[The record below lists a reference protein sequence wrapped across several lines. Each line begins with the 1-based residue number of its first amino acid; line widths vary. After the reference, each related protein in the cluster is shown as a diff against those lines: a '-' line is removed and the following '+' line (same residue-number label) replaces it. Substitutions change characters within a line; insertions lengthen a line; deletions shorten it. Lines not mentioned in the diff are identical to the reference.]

1 MLQCGEGNSR
11 ADFIAPLRE
20 ACEAPERAN
29 EQIPTG
35 TGTALHYCTC
45 ASSETLLPWGKIRY
59 TDLIGARPFKYS
71 RAPTRGPHVCAPK
84 TAWRREWAEMMECP
98 IARTSVHI
106 QVCVNGTVVIHRACG
121 WRCVGDRDPLQQS
134 YASC

>member
-45 ASSETLLPWGKIRY
+45 ASSETLLPY
-59 TDLIGARPFKYS
+59 HQP
-71 RAPTRGPHVCAPK
+71 APAPVPPGPGPGPAQYFLK
-84 TAWRREWAEMMECP
+84 
-98 IARTSVHI
+98 
-106 QVCVNGTVVIHRACG
+106 
-121 WRCVGDRDPLQQS
+121 
-134 YASC
+134 

>member
-35 TGTALHYCTC
+35 TGTALHVRQQRD
-45 ASSETLLPWGKIRY
+45 SSTMGQDQVYRPDRGKAVQI
-59 TDLIGARPFKYS
+59 
-71 RAPTRGPHVCAPK
+71 
-84 TAWRREWAEMMECP
+84 
-98 IARTSVHI
+98 
-106 QVCVNGTVVIHRACG
+106 
-121 WRCVGDRDPLQQS
+121 QQS
-134 YASC
+134 PY

>member
-35 TGTALHYCTC
+35 TGTALHVRQQRD
-45 ASSETLLPWGKIRY
+45 SSTIPPTG
-59 TDLIGARPFKYS
+59 TGTSPARS
-71 RAPTRGPHVCAPK
+71 RSRSRPVLS
-84 TAWRREWAEMMECP
+84 E
-98 IARTSVHI
+98 
-106 QVCVNGTVVIHRACG
+106 VN
-121 WRCVGDRDPLQQS
+121 
-134 YASC
+134 